1 MIQKDPKICI
11 IEDSAEER
19 AVFRRYLLQDMD
31 YRYSFFEE
39 ESGERGLTLCR
50 TVQPDCILLD
60 SSLPDIDGLEFLSEL
75 ADESGLVTFPVV
87 MLTSVGDE
95 AVALE
100 AMKRGAQDY
109 LVKDEMTPGNLFRAL
124 HNAIERSSMRRIVE
138 QQRRDLEQKNQEIE
152 AFAYA
157 LAHDLRAPIRAISS
171 FGQIVAQE
179 YHEALDDEGRRYVDI
194 IVRSSLQMDRLI
206 NELLN
211 YTRIEHRSIYLKP
224 VALAALFPRIVNNLG
239 ERIAALQV
247 TITIADGLPTVEGDA
262 TLLTQI
268 FTNLID
274 NALTYRRADVP
285 VRIEVAWHKEA
296 DNAIICITD
305 NGIGIAAKHYA
316 KIFNIFQ
323 RLHSDED
330 YPGTGIGLAIVKKAT
345 ELMDGQIWVESVV
358 GERTCFYVKLPLYT

>member
-11 IEDSAEER
+11 IEDSPQER
-19 AVFRRYLLQDMD
+19 EVFRRYLLQDTD
-31 YRYSFFEE
+31 YRYAFFEE
-39 ESGERGLTLCR
+39 ESGERGLVLCR

-60 SSLPDIDGLEFLSEL
+60 STLPDIDGLEFLSEL
-75 ADESGLVTFPVV
+75 ADESGLVTLPVI

-109 LVKDEMTPGNLFRAL
+109 LVKDEMTPGNLFRAI
-124 HNAIERSSMRRIVE
+124 HNAIERSAMRRIVE
-138 QQRRDLEQKNQEIE
+138 QQRHDLERKNQEIE

-206 NELLN
+206 NELLS
-211 YTRIEHRSIYLKP
+211 YTRIEHRSIRLRS
-224 VALAALFPRIVNNLG
+224 VALDVLLSQVVNNLG
-239 ERIAALQV
+239 ERIAALQAI
-247 TITIADGLPTVEGDA
+247 ITIAAGLPSVEGDA

-285 VRIEVAWHKEA
+285 VRIEVAWHKEV
-296 DNAIICITD
+296 DNAIIYITD
-305 NGIGIAAKHYA
+305 NGIGIAAKHYD

-323 RLHSDED
+323 RLHSDEE

-345 ELMDGQIWVESVV
+345 ELMGGQIWIESVV
-358 GERTCFYVKLPLYT
+358 GERTCFYVKLPLHT